1 MEILKVRGYQN
12 QGARKRDVG
21 TQACRRR
28 GYAISFIRTFRRVHP
43 NQGFCVRA
51 PTVGSGLSPDLL
63 TPTRARAVS
72 GARGLL

>member
-21 TQACRRR
+21 THACKRRFH
-28 GYAISFIRTFRRVHP
+28 AISFIRTFRHVHP
-43 NQGFCVRA
+43 NQVFCVRA
-51 PTVGSGLSPDLL
+51 PTVGSGFSPDLL